1 MKKIISAFISVALT
15 ACILA
20 SAQAAELLDVKPVVT
35 GTAVSIEISADIPMT
50 YTYYKIPGEARTV
63 VDIADVNPEKIE
75 PLIIVNKGIVS
86 SISVDNAQI
95 SGMPASRIIF
105 NLTSQADISVSAS
118 PDRKQLTA
126 TFNGTTA
133 NPEPAAAAPDA
144 KQLQASEPA
153 ASAPVEQKQAPA
165 EAKPVTMPQAP
176 VKETKEEDPLGLDEQ
191 AATPG
196 NAAAPPREATTAAAM
211 PALPPPARSK
221 KLEPVVPVVPAT
233 PARSAAVTIK
243 KIVAGDSY
251 IDIQTD
257 GTVGDYKIITL
268 SKPERVSIDIPGARS
283 SLKAKPVLIKKFGIA
298 RARVGIYKTHVRVVL
313 DASAAFPKYTIT
325 NRPNA
330 LRINFN

>member
-15 ACILA
+15 GCILA

-133 NPEPAAAAPDA
+133 NPEPAAAAPDS

-165 EAKPVTMPQAP
+165 EAKPATLAQAP
-176 VKETKEEDPLGLDEQ
+176 AKETKEDPLGLDEQ

-196 NAAAPPREATTAAAM
+196 NAAAPPRESTTAAAM
-211 PALPPPARSK
+211 PTLPPPARSK
-221 KLEPVVPVVPAT
+221 KLEPVVPAT

>member
-1 MKKIISAFISVALT
+1 MKKFISALMSVALT

-133 NPEPAAAAPDA
+133 NPEPAATAPDA

-165 EAKPVTMPQAP
+165 EAKPATLAQAP

-211 PALPPPARSK
+211 PTLPPPVRSK
-221 KLEPVVPVVPAT
+221 KLEPVVPAT

-251 IDIQTD
+251 IDILTD

-313 DASAAFPKYTIT
+313 DSSAAAFPKYTIT

-330 LRINFN
+330 LRINF

>member
-1 MKKIISAFISVALT
+1 MKKFISALLSVALT
-15 ACILA
+15 VCIFA
-20 SAQAAELLDVKPVVT
+20 SAQAAELLDVKPVVS

-50 YTYYKIPGEARTV
+50 FTYYKIPGEARTV

-105 NLTSQADISVSAS
+105 NLTSQADISVKASA
-118 PDRKQLTA
+118 DRKQLTA
-126 TFNGTTA
+126 TFNGSTA
-133 NPEPAAAAPDA
+133 KEEPAAATPNAR
-144 KQLQASEPA
+144 QLQVSEPA
-153 ASAPVEQKQAPA
+153 ASAPAEQKQAAAENRPA
-165 EAKPVTMPQAP
+165 PQAQAP
-176 VKETKEEDPLGLDEQ
+176 LKEAKEEDPLGLDEQ

-196 NAAAPPREATTAAAM
+196 ATTAPAKEAPTAAAI
-211 PALPPPARSK
+211 PTLPPPARSK
-221 KLEPVVPVVPAT
+221 KLEPVVPAT
-233 PARSAAVTIK
+233 PARSAAVTIN

-283 SLKAKPVLIKKFGIA
+283 SLKAKPVLIKKFGIT
-298 RARVGIYKTHVRVVL
+298 RARVGIYKKHVRVVL
-313 DASAAFPKYTIT
+313 DSSAAAFPKYTIT